1 MFSKKNKY
9 ICGQFFENINELIK
23 VKMQNK
29 GSITFVAILLVVIS
43 IFYLSF
49 TWVTKSVERDAE
61 EYAAGDPKVEE
72 NYLDSISSEI
82 VYHLGIIDYTYRECK
97 EHEINLGL
105 DLKGGMNVTL
115 EISVIDVIKALANYS
130 NDTTFT
136 NAIKLAKLKQQGS
149 QEDFVTLFGQSF
161 SEINPDGRLAAIFS
175 TLELKDRI
183 SYESTNED
191 VLKIIR
197 EETEG
202 AISNSYNIL
211 RSRIDRFGVVQ
222 PNIQKLETAGRV
234 LVELPGI
241 KEPERVRKLLQG
253 TASLEFWETFE
264 NAEVFNYLSEANKRI
279 REMQKGSDEEENAID
294 STEQNVDETI
304 VEETEN
310 KTEVAE
316 ENLLAEVDSISA
328 DSSDESLLEMLENDS
343 TLGEDDLSQTRE
355 QFNKENPLFA
365 VLTPNITKDNKYV
378 EGASVGFAHFKD
390 TAKVNQYLSLKQ
402 IKLLFPRDLQFL
414 WTIKPAQWDKN
425 KTYFELIAIKITTRD
440 GQAPLSGEVVTS
452 ARAEFGQSQANA
464 EVSMTM
470 NGEGAKVWA
479 RMTKDNVGK
488 QIAIVLDNYVYSYP
502 RVNQEITGGRSS
514 ITGNFTISEAQDLAN
529 ILKSGKMPAPAR
541 ILEEAI
547 VGPSL
552 GQQAINSGLISF
564 IFAFILVLIYMI
576 FYYNRAGWIAN
587 IALFANVFFIMGVLA
602 SLGAVLTLP
611 GIAGIV
617 LTIGISV
624 DANVLIYERIREEI
638 AAGKGI
644 RLAVKEG
651 YSKAY
656 SAIID
661 ANVTTLLVAI
671 ILGYFG
677 KGPIQG
683 FATTLGIG
691 VLTSM
696 FSAIFITRI
705 IFDSLLGKNKKIK
718 FSTKFTEN
726 AFKNLNIQ
734 FLDKR
739 KTYYA
744 ISGAFIL
751 IAIISLATRGLNYG
765 VDFKGGRTYQVLFDQ
780 SVNTVDVQKALAK
793 VYGDAP
799 EVKIFGTDNQVK
811 ISTKYMIDSEDPDAD
826 DIVEEKLYEGL
837 KPILGDSVSY
847 NDFIKDHRMQSQ
859 KVGPTIADD
868 IKVAAVFAIIF
879 SLIVIFL
886 YILIRFRNWQF
897 GLGAIAALMHDV
909 LFVLGIFSLF
919 YGLMP
924 FSLEIDQAFIAA
936 ILTVVGYS
944 INDTVVVFDRIRER
958 VKLHPKRER
967 DFVYTNALNSTISRT
982 FSTSISTFIVVLTV
996 FIFGGEVIRGF
1007 VFALMIGIVVGT
1019 YSSLFIATPIAFD
1032 TMKKKALAVDPK
1044 TMKKKK
1050 K

>member
-1 MFSKKNKY
+1 LK
-9 ICGQFFENINELIK
+9 NINDNKISK
-23 VKMQNK
+23 KMQNK
-29 GSITFVAILLVVIS
+29 GSITFVAIILVIIS

-49 TWVTKSVERDAE
+49 TWVTRSIENDARE
-61 EYAAGDPKVEE
+61 FAAGDTKLEE
-72 NYLDSISSEI
+72 NYLDSLSSEI
-82 VYHLGIIDYTYRECK
+82 VYNLGIIDYTYRECK

-115 EISVIDVIKALANYS
+115 EISVIDVIRALANHS
-130 NDTTFT
+130 TDTSFT
-136 NAIKLAKLKQQGS
+136 NAIKLAKTKQQGS
-149 QEDFVTLFGQSF
+149 QEDFVTLFGQAF
-161 SEINPDGRLAAIFS
+161 SELNPDGRLAAIFS

-183 SYESTNED
+183 SYESTNEE
-191 VLKIIR
+191 VLEIIS

-222 PNIQKLETAGRV
+222 PNIQKLETSGRV

-264 NAEVFNYLSEANKRI
+264 NAEVFNYLSDANKRI
-279 REMQKGSDEEENAID
+279 REMQIGSDEDGSEID
-294 STEQNVDETI
+294 STLQNEDNEVISD
-304 VEETEN
+304 VEPTKELP
-310 KTEVAE
+310 E
-316 ENLLAEVDSISA
+316 ENLLEETDSLSA

-343 TLGEDDLSQTRE
+343 TLTDDELTQTRE

-378 EGASVGFAHFKD
+378 EGASVGFSHFKD
-390 TAKVNQYLSLKQ
+390 TSKVNDYLNLKQ
-402 IKLLFPRDLQFL
+402 VQQLFPRDLKFF
-414 WTIKPAQWDKN
+414 WTIKHAQWDKSE
-425 KTYFELIAIKITTRD
+425 TYFELIAIKITTRD
-440 GQAPLSGEVVTS
+440 QQAPLSGEVVTS
-452 ARAEFGQSQANA
+452 ARAEFGQTQANA

-514 ITGNFTISEAQDLAN
+514 ITGNFTIAEAQDLAN

-564 IFAFILVLIYMI
+564 IFAFILVLIYMV
-576 FYYNRAGWIAN
+576 FYYNRAGWVAN

-638 AAGKGI
+638 SAGKGI

-651 YSKAY
+651 YQKAY
-656 SAIID
+656 SAIVD

-691 VLTSM
+691 VLTSL

-705 IFDSLLGKNKKIK
+705 IFESLLGKDKKIK

-726 AFKNLNIQ
+726 AFKNLQIQ

-739 KTYYA
+739 KTYYMV
-744 ISGAFIL
+744 SGTI
-751 IAIISLATRGLNYG
+751 IIVAIISLAIRGLNYG
-765 VDFKGGRTYQVLFDQ
+765 VDFKGGRTYQVAFEQ
-780 SVNTVDVQKALAK
+780 SVNTVDIQSALAE

-799 EVKIFGTDNQVK
+799 EVKIFGSDNQVK

-837 KPILGDSVSY
+837 KPILGEDVSY
-847 NDFIKDHRMQSQ
+847 SDFINNHRMQSQ

-868 IKVAAVFAIIF
+868 IKVSAVFAIIF

-897 GLGAIAALMHDV
+897 GLGALAALVHDV
-909 LFVLGIFSLF
+909 LFVLGIFSLL
-919 YGLMP
+919 YGLLP

-958 VKLHPKRER
+958 VILHPKRER
-967 DFVYTNALNSTISRT
+967 DFVYNNALNSTISRT

-1007 VFALMIGIVVGT
+1007 VFALMIGIIVGT

-1032 TMKKKALAVDPK
+1032 TMKKKILPTDNK
-1044 TMKKKK
+1044 SIKKKK